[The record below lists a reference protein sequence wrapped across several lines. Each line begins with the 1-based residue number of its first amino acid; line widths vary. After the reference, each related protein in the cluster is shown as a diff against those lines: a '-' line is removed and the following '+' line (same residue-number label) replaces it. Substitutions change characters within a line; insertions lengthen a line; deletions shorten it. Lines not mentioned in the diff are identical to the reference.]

1 MLRYIRIFDVCFCV
15 DGDGVALEVG
25 WVFVS
30 FCVIVII
37 LVEGSLCVLE
47 LARESPL
54 ND

>member
-1 MLRYIRIFDVCFCV
+1 MSCSGWGYLGPLVLRYIRIFDVCFCV

-37 LVEGSLCVLE
+37 FV
-47 LARESPL
+47 
-54 ND
+54 